1 MPLIGRTTQR
11 QSAACTL
18 CEGWPAIERG
28 ARVLSWLRKPVGG
41 SPSAPMDKAERLTST
56 RRFPLR
62 VKQDVASLSDEEVVR
77 RWVRSLRLESKD
89 TVIVHRP
96 WGSVAA
102 VCDGKHPIAVF
113 LTDGEHTWSA
123 EPLGAADQTALTP
136 EQVEHVV
143 LDGLTSSQRPQWPRW
158 SLLV

>member
-1 MPLIGRTTQR
+1 M
-11 QSAACTL
+11 
-18 CEGWPAIERG
+18 
-28 ARVLSWLRKPVGG
+28 SWLRKLIGG
-41 SPSAPMDKAERLTST
+41 HILPPWISRATNPHTP
-56 RRFPLR
+56 FPLR
-62 VKQDVASLSDEEVVR
+62 VKQEVASLSDEEVVR

-89 TVIVHRP
+89 TMIVHRP

-123 EPLGAADQTALTP
+123 EPSGAADQTALAP

-143 LDGLTSSQRPQWPRW
+143 LDALTSSQRPQWPR
-158 SLLV
+158 